1 MSLEQV
7 LSLLRTMTLIA
18 LVGVI
23 WHLAENQ
30 QMTIMAVNRLVNT
43 LVQVEMA
50 PETAETPTE
59 SGEDSQHDGKP

>member
-30 QMTIMAVNRLVNT
+30 QLTILAVDRLVGAV
-43 LVQVEMA
+43 VQVEMT
-50 PETAETPTE
+50 PEGAETPTE
-59 SGEDSQHDGKP
+59 SAEDSNHDGQP

>member
-30 QMTIMAVNRLVNT
+30 QLTILAVDRLVGAM
-43 LVQVEMA
+43 VQVEIA
-50 PETAETPTE
+50 PEAAETPIE
-59 SGEDSQHDGKP
+59 SAEDNKHDGQP